1 VAVRG
6 EAAPRSDCAES
17 RVERRVAGDMGVA
30 GVDGGKLGGLGSS
43 LEKRFVVLTLIPAFL
58 SARMR
63 SAMLPPDATLGPSSW
78 SSLDSSEPF
87 VPFALKTRMR

>member
-1 VAVRG
+1 
-6 EAAPRSDCAES
+6 
-17 RVERRVAGDMGVA
+17 MA

-43 LEKRFVVLTLIPAFL
+43 LENRFVVLTLTLIPAFL

-63 SAMLPPDATLGPSSW
+63 SAMLPPEATSGPSSW

-87 VPFALKTRMR
+87 VPFDLKIRMR